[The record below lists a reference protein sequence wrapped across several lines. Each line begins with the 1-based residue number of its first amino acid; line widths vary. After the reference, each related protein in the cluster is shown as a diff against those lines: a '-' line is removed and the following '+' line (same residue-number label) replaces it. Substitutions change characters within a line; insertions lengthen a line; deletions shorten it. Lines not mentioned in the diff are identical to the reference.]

1 MKLKEQFIT
10 HDIDNVQMMVNS
22 SNKNDEFHGLVKSNE
37 TAAFIIRLLK
47 KEISFDHL
55 VGSLLN
61 VYDIDEE
68 QAIEAVN
75 YVINKLKAIN
85 ALELN

>member
-1 MKLKEQFIT
+1 
-10 HDIDNVQMMVNS
+10 MMVNS